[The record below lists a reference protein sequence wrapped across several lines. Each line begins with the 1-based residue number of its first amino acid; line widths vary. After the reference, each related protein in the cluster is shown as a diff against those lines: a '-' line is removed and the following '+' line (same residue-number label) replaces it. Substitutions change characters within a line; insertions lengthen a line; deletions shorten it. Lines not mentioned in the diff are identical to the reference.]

1 MPVEKEIIYSAETDP
16 NKLLGR
22 PNQYNEK
29 INWVDKR
36 IKQTSPDNV
45 QGGTIEIFDD
55 IETLEKRKK
64 YIEEIGKSAP
74 MFTQYQYSHKNV
86 LIRLDK
92 ELTPPQAA
100 EYEKILKSL

>member
-1 MPVEKEIIYSAETDP
+1 M
-16 NKLLGR
+16 
-22 PNQYNEK
+22 
-29 INWVDKR
+29 
-36 IKQTSPDNV
+36 